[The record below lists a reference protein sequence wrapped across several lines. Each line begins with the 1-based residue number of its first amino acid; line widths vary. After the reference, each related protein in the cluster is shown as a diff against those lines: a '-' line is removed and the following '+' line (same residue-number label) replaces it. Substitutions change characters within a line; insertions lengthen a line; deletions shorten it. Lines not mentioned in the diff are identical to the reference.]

1 METKKAVK
9 FFSVVDWE
17 KEQNYLR
24 EMHRHGWKFVRLTA
38 LDVYHFEK

>member
-1 METKKAVK
+1 MSGYTASRRRENNMETKKAVK

-24 EMHRHGWKFVRLTA
+24 EMHRQG
-38 LDVYHFEK
+38 

>member
-24 EMHRHGWKFVRLTA
+24 EMHRQGWKFVRLTA
-38 LDVYHFEK
+38 LGV